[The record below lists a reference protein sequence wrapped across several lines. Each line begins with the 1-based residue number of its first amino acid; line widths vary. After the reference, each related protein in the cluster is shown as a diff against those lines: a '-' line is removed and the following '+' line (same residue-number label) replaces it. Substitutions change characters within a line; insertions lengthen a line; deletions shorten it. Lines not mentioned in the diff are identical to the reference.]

1 MARQKADS
9 VQTLKELAML
19 GAVKGEVLLSSGDLA
34 GRMGISQQSAS
45 GKILELV
52 RGGLLVRRMGPR
64 KQALQLTPR
73 AVAILRREHSDYI
86 KLFERAEKIAITG
99 QVTSGFGE
107 GGYYVGQAHYQ
118 EQFLKKLEMRPFP
131 GTLNL
136 KLSGAEMAKL
146 DVLREQPGIPL
157 DGFQNNGRTFG
168 KGRCFRARI
177 GSIECAVVIPDR
189 TLHSDNMEVICEK
202 HLRRSLGLKDGQQ
215 VRLEVQL

>member
-1 MARQKADS
+1 MTRQKADS
-9 VQTLKELAML
+9 VQILKELAML

-52 RGGLLVRRMGPR
+52 RAGMLVRRMGPR

-73 AVAILRREHSDYI
+73 AVAILRREHSDYL
-86 KLFERAEKIAITG
+86 KLFERAEK
-99 QVTSGFGE
+99 VTISGEVASGFGE

-118 EQFLKKLEMRPFP
+118 EQFYKKLGMRPFP

-136 KLSGAEMAKL
+136 KLSGPEMAKL
-146 DVLREQPGIPL
+146 DILREQPGIPL

-177 GSIECAVVIPDR
+177 GSLECAVVIPDR
-189 TLHSDNMEVICEK
+189 TLHSDNMEIICEK
-202 HLRRSLGLKDGQQ
+202 HLRRSLGLHDGEQ